1 MLRRIRSAAAM
12 AGIVLLAGCYHA
24 TIQTEPGQQTTASPT
39 HTIWAHSFIAGLIP
53 PADVNAAQL
62 CDGTPALVE
71 TQHTV
76 LNSVVAILTF
86 SIYTPITIEVTC

>member
-1 MLRRIRSAAAM
+1 MPRRFRMAAVL

-24 TIQTEPGQQTTASPT
+24 TIQTEPGQQTMDPPT
-39 HTIWAHSFIAGLIP
+39 HTIWANSWIAGLIP
-53 PADVNAAQL
+53 PPDVNGAAL

-76 LNSVVAILTF
+76 LNSLVAILTF
-86 SIYTPITIEVTC
+86 SIYTPITIEITC

>member
-1 MLRRIRSAAAM
+1 MPRRFRTMAAM

-24 TIQTEPGQQTTASPT
+24 TIQTEPGQPTTAPPT

-62 CDGTPALVE
+62 CNGTPAMVE
-71 TQHTV
+71 TQHTI
-76 LNSVVAILTF
+76 LNSIAAILTF
-86 SIYTPITIEVTC
+86 SIYTPMTIEVTC